1 MERSVSHTLL
11 IDNQIYL
18 EAVQH
23 KRISLENLGLHE
35 VQYNFG
41 STRNTTGRRVL
52 KAVIPEFNQ
61 IEFLQK
67 VGLAESPVRPSSAT
81 KIKDVVEKPRIR
93 KKRNHAEE
101 HDHRHKKNQSKHKI
115 EQDRPKSA
123 GPLNGANLVRRNS
136 AGGTPLYTKPSQA
149 FISIL
154 EREKE
159 EAIARNKAKEHATKL
174 GTNFDMVDREGT
186 KYVYDNRG
194 MKVTEEEYQKQL
206 DEAERAKK
214 RRSADRIIPPHKTAL
229 IEKTKRFVEDL
240 RKRIESVSMCEYHRW
255 HLFVYFFFFAAISH
269 FPHQNYPL
277 LCCAYPILLFFP
289 GNNIGFP
296 VVSR

>member
-18 EAVQH
+18 QAVQH

-41 STRNTTGRRVL
+41 STRNTTGKRVL
-52 KAVIPEFNQ
+52 KAVIPEYNQ

-101 HDHRHKKNQSKHKI
+101 HDHRHKKNQSKNKN

-123 GPLNGANLVRRNS
+123 GPLNGATLVRRNS
-136 AGGTPLYTKPSQA
+136 AGGTPLYTKPSQT
-149 FISIL
+149 FMSIL

-159 EAIARNKAKEHATKL
+159 DAIARNRAKEHATKL
-174 GTNFDMVDREGT
+174 GTNFEMIDSEGV

-194 MKVTEEEYQKQL
+194 MKVTEEEYQKQV

-214 RRSADRIIPPHKTAL
+214 RRSEDRIVPPHKTAL

-240 RKRIESVSMCEYHRW
+240 RKRIESVSIVINTSCCFCFCRAAMK
-255 HLFVYFFFFAAISH
+255 FFCYIFF
-269 FPHQNYPL
+269 QT
-277 LCCAYPILLFFP
+277 
-289 GNNIGFP
+289 
-296 VVSR
+296 